1 MVEESPLSLAA
12 AAAAAA
18 RHCAKSYEGEGEDA
32 HRRPSNGQ
40 QQGAVA

>member
-18 RHCAKSYEGEGEDA
+18 ARHCAKSYEGEDA